1 MRSKRLPV
9 RIDGPDAGS
18 GSPPTIGGIL
28 LFVALIVGSLIAVS
42 YPVAT
47 LTVAALAVIVRY
59 GVVVLARMLRP
70 PTDGEPICV
79 PGTNV
84 CLGA

>member
-1 MRSKRLPV
+1 MRSKRLPIRV
-9 RIDGPDAGS
+9 DGSDAGS

-28 LFVALIVGSLIAVS
+28 LFAALIAGSLIAVS

-47 LTVAALAVIVRY
+47 LTVAASAVAVRY
-59 GVVVLARMLRP
+59 GVVVLARMLP
-70 PTDGEPICV
+70 APTDGEPICV